1 MNTSRTEVTAGART
15 PITAGFPAEANP
27 TKGFPGARLINVNK
41 DVQNPNESSAQL
53 LANSTFVPLYIN
65 MYEAIETAP
74 QSAPTMT
81 ASKMNR

>member
-1 MNTSRTEVTAGART
+1 M
-15 PITAGFPAEANP
+15 
-27 TKGFPGARLINVNK
+27 INVNK
-41 DVQNPNESSAQL
+41 DVQNPNESNAQL